1 MTEERSLYT
10 NNVIPLWAFINNPFN
25 FNAIRK
31 MKIYTKTGDDGMTS
45 LYGGTRLPKHDIRIE
60 AYGTVD
66 ELNSWLGLIRDELSL
81 GSQYHALKEIQDRLF
96 TIGAHLAS
104 DPDKQMPKPDIS
116 MHDIDFLEKGIDE
129 MSEKLPPLR
138 HFVLPGGHR
147 RVSETHIA
155 RTVCRRAERRVT
167 ALNSVYSIEPLIVTY
182 LNRLSD
188 YLFVLSRWI
197 AKEVDADEVKWIP
210 RKA

>member
-1 MTEERSLYT
+1 
-10 NNVIPLWAFINNPFN
+10 
-25 FNAIRK
+25 

-45 LYGGTRLPKHDIRIE
+45 LYGGTRLPKHNIRIE

-66 ELNSWLGLIRDELSL
+66 ELNAWIGLLRDELPL
-81 GSQYHALKEIQDRLF
+81 GTQYHALKEIQDRLF

-104 DPDKQMPKPDIS
+104 DPDKEMPTPDIS
-116 MHDIDFLEKGIDE
+116 AMDINFLENGIDE
-129 MSEKLPPLR
+129 MTEKLPPLK

-147 RVSETHIA
+147 RVSESHIT

-167 ALNSVYSIEPLIVTY
+167 ALNIEQSVEPLIIVY

>member
-1 MTEERSLYT
+1 
-10 NNVIPLWAFINNPFN
+10 
-25 FNAIRK
+25 

-45 LYGGTRLPKHDIRIE
+45 LYGGARLPKHHVRIE

-66 ELNSWLGLIRDELSL
+66 ELNAWIGLIRDELSL
-81 GSQYHALKEIQDRLF
+81 GLQYHALKEIQDRLF

-104 DPDKQMPKPDIS
+104 DPNKEMPTPDIS
-116 MHDIDFLEKGIDE
+116 DSDIKFLEKGIDE
-129 MSEKLPPLR
+129 MTELLPPLK

-147 RVSETHIA
+147 RVSEAHIS

-167 ALNSVYSIEPLIVTY
+167 ALNLEQPIEPLIIVY

-197 AKEVDADEVKWIP
+197 AKDVDADEVKWIP
-210 RKA
+210 RKL